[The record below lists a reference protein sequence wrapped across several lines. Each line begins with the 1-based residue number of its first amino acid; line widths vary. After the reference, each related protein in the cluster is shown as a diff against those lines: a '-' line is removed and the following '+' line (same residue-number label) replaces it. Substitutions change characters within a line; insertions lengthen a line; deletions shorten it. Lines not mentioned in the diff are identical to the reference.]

1 MKNSKSLLITMVLTL
16 IVSVSL
22 MAQPELKVI
31 AVLNK
36 ADWCPVCRAH
46 DKRAIPALI
55 ENNTDGAVKFVVYDQ
70 SNDQT
75 TEKTAEDLKTVGLEH
90 AIEKHDGAG
99 MVSFFN
105 YKTKAYISQISFA
118 ESNDKL
124 TEALNLAKKSVK
136 K

>member
-1 MKNSKSLLITMVLTL
+1 MKTAKSIFTSTILILILSSSLL
-16 IVSVSL
+16 
-22 MAQPELKVI
+22 AQSEPKLI

-46 DKRAIPALI
+46 DKRAIPALM
-55 ENNTDGAVKFVVYDQ
+55 ENNKDGAVKFVIYDQ

-105 YKTKAYISQISFA
+105 YKSKEFISQISFA

-124 TEALNLAKKSVK
+124 TEALSLAKKSIK

>member
-1 MKNSKSLLITMVLTL
+1 MKTAKPILIAIILNIIIALSLN
-16 IVSVSL
+16 
-22 MAQPELKVI
+22 AQTEIKVI

-36 ADWCPVCRAH
+36 ADWCPVCRTH
-46 DKRAIPALI
+46 DKRAMPAI
-55 ENNTDGAVKFVVYDQ
+55 MDNNIDGAVKFIIYDQ

-75 TEKTAEDLKTVGLEH
+75 TEETGKDLKIAGLEQT
-90 AIEKHDGAG
+90 IEKHDGAG

-105 YKTKAYISQISFA
+105 YKSKEFISQISFA

-136 K
+136 